1 LSLPILP
8 FDWNSHF
15 VPEGDSEDCIPAC
28 LAMAG
33 RYWKSVDKT
42 LGIPSK
48 LDDWMAFLD
57 SLHVT
62 SHRGTNLVMLKSALR
77 KIKKDDGVGLSIRMI
92 QPQKLADV
100 TKFLEEKIPIPVIL
114 CYDRSLAINNVEG
127 PNHASLLYS
136 IDLVKE
142 QIKVVDP
149 SQIYRQ
155 TPMLYSQ
162 EDFIRGWNA
171 VQNQIIIIFPS
182 NLRVPIN
189 TRKQDESQNLDEW
202 NETK

>member
-1 LSLPILP
+1 MP

-15 VPEGDSEDCIPAC
+15 VPEENSEDCIPAC

-33 RYWKSVDKT
+33 RYWKSIDNT
-42 LGIPSK
+42 LDIPSTLDEWMPF
-48 LDDWMAFLD
+48 LDD
-57 SLHVT
+57 LHVT

-77 KIKKDDGVGLSIRMI
+77 KLKKNNGIGLSIRMI
-92 QPQKLADV
+92 QPKKLADV
-100 TKFLEEKIPIPVIL
+100 TKFLEFKISIPVIF

-136 IDLVKE
+136 IDLPKE

-149 SQIYRQ
+149 AQAYRLD
-155 TPMLYSQ
+155 PMLYGQ
-162 EDFIRGWNA
+162 QDFIRGWNA
-171 VQNQIIIIFPS
+171 VQNQIIIVFPS

-189 TRKQDESQNLDEW
+189 TRKHDESQNLDEW